1 MGSGISD
8 FVTRINFQRLEE
20 LDRLENSIKI
30 VSGYDLEEIYNL
42 FLKGY
47 VLVKP
52 DLYEKSF
59 DLMSRKV
66 FDSKILMTDF
76 LDGKV

>member
-1 MGSGISD
+1 MERFMFNVKR
-8 FVTRINFQRLEE
+8 FVE
-20 LDRLENSIKI
+20 LDQLATSIKI

-42 FLKGY
+42 LLEGY

-59 DLMSRKV
+59 DLMSRKI